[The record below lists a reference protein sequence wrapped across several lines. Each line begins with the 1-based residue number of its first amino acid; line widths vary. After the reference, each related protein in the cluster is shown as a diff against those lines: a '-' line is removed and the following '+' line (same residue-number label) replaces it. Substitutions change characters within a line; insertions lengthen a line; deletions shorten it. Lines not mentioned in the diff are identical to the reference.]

1 MSLANILISCSKSP
15 QYVSNGREGEKR
27 WEWREEREMVTVW
40 KYEQKGMKE
49 MNECKKRS
57 RGGEEGRGSGG
68 RDGIDW
74 EGGETE
80 WLPLALLN

>member
-1 MSLANILISCSKSP
+1 
-15 QYVSNGREGEKR
+15 
-27 WEWREEREMVTVW
+27 MVTVW

-49 MNECKKRS
+49 SNECKKRGG
-57 RGGEEGRGSGG
+57 GGEEGRGSRG